1 MGVNGEHIAQ
11 MQAQIQQKM
20 QEYEFAINQKITL
33 FDDLLHNIRD
43 ITRSNESVIC
53 AEQEIARIKTN
64 MDFSHREIAQKRRVL
79 YDQRQIL
86 DDLRAQMRE
95 VDEEIGIRDQRIG
108 ELEDMVRAK
117 DGEMQDLVDIIN
129 EKDRII
135 A

>member
-1 MGVNGEHIAQ
+1 
-11 MQAQIQQKM
+11 
-20 QEYEFAINQKITL
+20 
-33 FDDLLHNIRD
+33 
-43 ITRSNESVIC
+43 
-53 AEQEIARIKTN
+53 
-64 MDFSHREIAQKRRVL
+64 VL

>member
-1 MGVNGEHIAQ
+1 
-11 MQAQIQQKM
+11 
-20 QEYEFAINQKITL
+20 
-33 FDDLLHNIRD
+33 
-43 ITRSNESVIC
+43 
-53 AEQEIARIKTN
+53 
-64 MDFSHREIAQKRRVL
+64 
-79 YDQRQIL
+79 
-86 DDLRAQMRE
+86 MRE